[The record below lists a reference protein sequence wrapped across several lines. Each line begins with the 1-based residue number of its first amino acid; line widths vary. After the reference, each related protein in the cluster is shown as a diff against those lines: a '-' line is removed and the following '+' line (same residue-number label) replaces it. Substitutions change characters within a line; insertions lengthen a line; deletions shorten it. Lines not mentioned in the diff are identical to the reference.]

1 VAAARGV
8 CPMWRSKG
16 RPARA
21 LRAVGGG
28 TDRRVE
34 QVAEGCRAS
43 GWRSGPG
50 EGGGVQQRRR
60 NREKLG
66 FGEDEGDLVVKSRKH
81 RGLTVKYR

>member
-1 VAAARGV
+1 VAAAQDIG
-8 CPMWRSKG
+8 PTWWDEG

-21 LRAVGGG
+21 TRAAEGRAA
-28 TDRRVE
+28 RRVE
-34 QVAEGCRAS
+34 RGAEGRRAA
-43 GWRSGPG
+43 GRCTGPG
-50 EGGGVQQRRR
+50 GGGGVQQKK